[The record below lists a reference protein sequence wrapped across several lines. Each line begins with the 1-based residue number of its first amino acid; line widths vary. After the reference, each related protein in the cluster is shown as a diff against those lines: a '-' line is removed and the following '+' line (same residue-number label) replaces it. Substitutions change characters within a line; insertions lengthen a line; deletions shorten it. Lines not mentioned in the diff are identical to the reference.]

1 MATSTVTT
9 PNAASGGSAGRTSR
23 LPRWTRQEILV
34 LVQGKTAHERG
45 LSPPQSSAE
54 PKWSA
59 VSAYCQRHG
68 VDRGPLQC
76 RKRWSNL
83 ACDFKKIKKWEGEGG
98 SGASP
103 SFWEMRSDLR
113 RERKLPGFFDREV
126 FELMDGAAVGVE
138 REEEEEVVFDSGRS
152 AREDGLFS
160 DNEEED
166 NEEEEPPLLV
176 TPLSEKKYQPFENE
190 HSHPGNPN
198 DKQQTDNNPAKGS
211 SSWEAQKRR
220 RTSEGL
226 EETKIENK
234 LIQVLERNGKIIS
247 DHLEAQNINCQLDR
261 DQRKDQVDGLV
272 DILTKLADALG
283 RIADKL

>member
-1 MATSTVTT
+1 MATSTVTM
-9 PNAASGGSAGRTSR
+9 PDAASGGSAGRTSR

-45 LSPPQSSAE
+45 LSSPQSSAE

-83 ACDFKKIKKWEGEGG
+83 ACDFKKIKKWEREGG
-98 SGASP
+98 GGASP

-138 REEEEEVVFDSGRS
+138 REEEEVVFDSGRS

-166 NEEEEPPLLV
+166 NEEEELPLLV
-176 TPLSEKKYQPFENE
+176 TPLSEKKYQPFGNE
-190 HSHPGNPN
+190 HSHPGNSN
-198 DKQQTDNNPAKGS
+198 DKQQTDNNPEKGS

-220 RTSEGL
+220 RTSEEGL
-226 EETKIENK
+226 EGTNIENK

-272 DILTKLADALG
+272 GILTKLADALG